1 MTRTPLS
8 TPALLRTAI
17 LVAVGCAVSAC
28 TRTATELERLAPRV
42 VPDATAPVAPAPSTI
57 GTLLDRDSLA
67 AGRVLQRD
75 SLLSA
80 DPDGASR
87 GTIAYPYLART
98 AATRDTA
105 PRSKGA
111 ARSAADSILVL
122 AAPVNSTPP
131 VVSVHRD
138 SASSSAPVR
147 PPSPQADSSS
157 ARTPAPASV
166 PDSIDTWSDSAT
178 AYLQIRPTLD
188 HGRLAPSTIEHV
200 ATAVASDRA
209 EGRVVHYL
217 ILVEAHAADAARA
230 DLLLDDAYALR
241 RELVAR
247 GAAADMVVVRE
258 RAVSDGRGS
267 RLRIVMRRKAP

>member
-1 MTRTPLS
+1 MTRTPLP

-17 LVAVGCAVSAC
+17 IVAVGCAVSAC
-28 TRTATELERLAPRV
+28 ARTAAELERLAPRV

-67 AGRVLQRD
+67 AGRVLHRD
-75 SLLSA
+75 SLLNA

-111 ARSAADSILVL
+111 ARAAADSILVL
-122 AAPVNSTPP
+122 AAPAT
-131 VVSVHRD
+131 
-138 SASSSAPVR
+138 
-147 PPSPQADSSS
+147 
-157 ARTPAPASV
+157 V
-166 PDSIDTWSDSAT
+166 PDSIDTWSDSAA

-209 EGRVVHYL
+209 EGRVAHYL
-217 ILVEAHAADAARA
+217 ILVEAHAADAVRA
-230 DLLLDDAYALR
+230 DMLLDDAYALR

-258 RAVSDGRGS
+258 RAVSDGPGS